1 MSISDIRAI
10 QSACSQKFYY
20 ASRKAEETKRNH
32 HIVNLT
38 PGFSFHPFVIDQTG
52 YIGPHATEFIKYF
65 NKLSGIKAV
74 DKAGKQLNNSKEM
87 FLRRR
92 ILFFC
97 NLKCAIARE
106 NALLQLKP
114 FKIAVDS
121 REFE

>member
-1 MSISDIRAI
+1 M
-10 QSACSQKFYY
+10 
-20 ASRKAEETKRNH
+20 
-32 HIVNLT
+32 VV
-38 PGFSFHPFVIDQTG
+38 FSL
-52 YIGPHATEFIKYF
+52 EIKYF
-65 NKLSGIKAV
+65 TKLSGIKAV
-74 DKAGKQLNNSKEM
+74 DKAGKQLNNGKEM

-114 FKIAVDS
+114 FKMAVDS